1 MSGGLTGDSFS
12 FNFRAPTGVT
22 FKPGSYPRAEG
33 YPFEAAGR
41 PGIDVGGDGRG
52 CNEQSGHFDVRD
64 FAVNSSGTITR
75 LWLLYEQHCEGGLPS
90 LFGEVRIGIPAGAAV
105 AAPDTIRW
113 PDTYPNSA
121 GQAVPVWVRPRAS
134 TPVTLTGVALAGPN
148 ARDFLIRG
156 DECTGL
162 TVHQGDYC
170 VVYVRFAPKGSGPRT
185 GQLSMRTAAGQN
197 LRVTLDGLG
206 IAGTTQWDMTSD
218 QGDYIGQGETYTYTA
233 GRDAIGFSGSR
244 TNGVSVSVNAA
255 NGDWWSA
262 TLSPAQG
269 DVMTVAPTRTPPAT
283 RSTERDRA

>member
-1 MSGGLTGDSFS
+1 MLGSRLRRMRTLGSLVALATVTTIVSPTAPAAATTVTTPWFVTMTSERGDYIGGGQSRLFDSTNAVLTADASSQGVALSVSGGLTGDSFS

-170 VVYVRFAPKGSGPRT
+170 VVYVRCAPKGSGPRT
-185 GQLSMRTAAGQN
+185 GS
-197 LRVTLDGLG
+197 
-206 IAGTTQWDMTSD
+206 
-218 QGDYIGQGETYTYTA
+218 
-233 GRDAIGFSGSR
+233 
-244 TNGVSVSVNAA
+244 
-255 NGDWWSA
+255 
-262 TLSPAQG
+262 
-269 DVMTVAPTRTPPAT
+269 
-283 RSTERDRA
+283 